1 MYNHCLSF
9 SEYQVAGP
17 SGWWVLGETV
27 QEGWRFFT
35 AAHGG
40 QCVMTPGILKM
51 PMWCADSCS
60 VEWPSVTSRYQP
72 GLVLVL
78 DPYGWMRWSV
88 RGMRRPCGAALLQAG
103 EHMTAYT
110 RRM

>member
-1 MYNHCLSF
+1 M
-9 SEYQVAGP
+9 GP

-27 QEGWRFFT
+27 QGGWRFFT
-35 AAHGG
+35 AAHWGTVCDDSWDIKDAHVVCRQL
-40 QCVMTPGILKM
+40 QCGV
-51 PMWCADSCS
+51 
-60 VEWPSVTSRYQP
+60 PSLTSRYQS

-88 RGMRRPCGAALLQAG
+88 RGMRRPCGAAPLQAG
-103 EHMTAYT
+103 ENMTVNT